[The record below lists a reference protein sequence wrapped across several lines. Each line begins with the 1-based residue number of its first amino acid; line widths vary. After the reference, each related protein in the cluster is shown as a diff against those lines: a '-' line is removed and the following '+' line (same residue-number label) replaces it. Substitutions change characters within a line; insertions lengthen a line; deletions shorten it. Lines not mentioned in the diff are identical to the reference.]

1 MPAKKTI
8 HPFYEK
14 LCLVLVGLIAFGYL
28 IILAKDVLD
37 PLMFGVLFAI
47 LLLPVSNFL
56 EYKLRL
62 PRSASSL
69 LSVLLFVAFIFGIL
83 YLVGSQISNLAND
96 WPKLKAQVGQS
107 INDLQQWISDSF
119 HINNSKQMAYV
130 HDTTKKILAEGTDV
144 LGTTFGAVSSLM
156 LFYAFILIFTFFVL
170 FYRRLLFRFMIWVF
184 DEDNATTVYDII
196 ENIQAILRQY
206 ILGLLLEMAI
216 VATIACTAFWFIG
229 IKYAV
234 LLGLIVGLFNIIP
247 YLGIFTA
254 LLLSCLITF
263 ATGTINQTLVVA
275 VCVIGI
281 HAVDA
286 NLLLPT
292 VVGSKVRLNAL
303 ITFLGIIFGE
313 MIWGLSGMFLSIP
326 TLAILKIIFD
336 RVETLKPWGFLLGGA
351 YEYKKSAEKEMKT
364 R

>member
-1 MPAKKTI
+1 MPVKKTH

-14 LCLVLVGLIAFGYL
+14 LCLVLIGLIALGYL
-28 IILAKDVLD
+28 VIQAKDVFD
-37 PLMFGVLFAI
+37 PLMFGFLFAI

-56 EYKLRL
+56 EQKLRL

-69 LSVLLFVAFIFGIL
+69 LSVLLFVGFIFGIM

-96 WPKLKAQVGQS
+96 WPHLKTQVGQS
-107 INDLQQWISDSF
+107 VNDLQEWISSSF
-119 HINNSKQMAYV
+119 HINSTKQMAYV
-130 HDTTKKILAEGTDV
+130 HNTTQKILSEGTDV

-156 LFYAFILIFTFFVL
+156 LFYAFILIFTFFIL
-170 FYRRLLFRFMIWVF
+170 FYRRLLFRFIIWAF
-184 DEDNATTVYDII
+184 DEDNATTVFDIA

-206 ILGLLLEMAI
+206 ILGLLMEMAI
-216 VATIACTAFWFIG
+216 VAAIACTAFWLIG

-254 LLLSCLITF
+254 LVLSCLITF
-263 ATGTINQTLVVA
+263 ATGTINQTLIVA

-281 HAVDA
+281 HAVDS

-336 RVETLKPWGFLLGGA
+336 RVESLKPWGFLLGGA
-351 YEYKKSAEKEMKT
+351 YEYKKSAEKAMKT
-364 R
+364 E